1 MHWMTARR
9 PAALLVALALVSR
22 PGDALG
28 QPAGTA
34 APAEPAVPAPSAPP
48 AGESAPPAGEGAS
61 AAPAGD
67 SAPAAGESA
76 PDRRAEAEARFY
88 KGRKLYEAGAF
99 GPALA
104 EFLASTELYPN
115 RSATSGAATCL
126 RKLHRFDEALELFE
140 ILLRDFG
147 NALPAEARTA
157 VQREV
162 LELRGLVGTIEIEH
176 AEPGASISVGG
187 QRRGDYPLLAPLR
200 VPAGSH
206 VVHVDK
212 EGFEPLQIRV
222 DVAGGRTVRV
232 AARMR
237 AIAPR
242 RRAPGRGG
250 RLRVAERHGQE
261 MDVLVDGNLVG
272 RTPWEGE
279 VEAGEHTVVLRGDGD
294 AGTEPIRVTVRHN
307 QLSAVTPSAEDVS
320 SFLRIQAAPDD
331 ASVALD
337 AVVLAEGAWEG
348 RLRPGEHDIEVS
360 APGFVTRKLNVH
372 LTEGRRHV
380 VRVALE
386 LDLDA
391 PRWRLHRARRPGRLA
406 AELGAGL
413 WLTPSLGGDVAGS
426 CFGRCDE
433 GVGLGGLGV
442 ARGGY
447 VLESGLELGVS
458 LGYLDGG
465 QTVAG
470 RRTSARRT
478 RQLLADQGTA
488 DDALSLRGVLAG
500 AFAGLAVGDDF
511 PVHLRLGA
519 GALIGSVSDAR
530 TGKFLGEQEYQV
542 GPAEVTSSAPFVY
555 LAPELRLGI
564 SLHPRAELSVGVETL
579 LLFSVSR
586 PRWDAAHQVST
597 STDGGAYFSGE
608 TLAGRFLLAIAPG
621 LGIHYKY

>member
-1 MHWMTARR
+1 MDWMTARR

-22 PGDALG
+22 AGDALG
-28 QPAGTA
+28 QPADTA
-34 APAEPAVPAPSAPP
+34 APAEPAAPAVPAPSAPA
-48 AGESAPPAGEGAS
+48 AGE
-61 AAPAGD
+61 
-67 SAPAAGESA
+67 SAPAAGEGAPAAGEGA

-88 KGRKLYEAGAF
+88 KGRKLYEVGAF

-104 EFLASTELYPN
+104 EFLASRELYPN
-115 RSATSGAATCL
+115 RSATSGAAACL
-126 RKLHRFDEALELFE
+126 KKLQRFDEALELFE
-140 ILLRDFG
+140 ILLRDF
-147 NALPAEARTA
+147 ADTLPADAKTA
-157 VQREV
+157 AQREV

-212 EGFEPLQIRV
+212 DGFEPLQIRV
-222 DVAGGRTVRV
+222 DVAGGRTARV

-242 RRAPGRGG
+242 RRALG
-250 RLRVAERHGQE
+250 RLRVAERYGQE

-279 VEAGEHTVVLRGDGD
+279 VEVGEHTVVLRGDGD
-294 AGTEPIRVTVRHN
+294 AGTEPIRVNVQRDR
-307 QLSAVTPSAEDVS
+307 LSAVTPSAEDVS
-320 SFLRIQAAPDD
+320 AFLRIEAAPDE
-331 ASVALD
+331 ASVAVD
-337 AVVLAEGAWEG
+337 AAVLADGAWEG

-372 LTEGRRHV
+372 LTEGKRHV

-386 LDLDA
+386 LDLEA
-391 PRWRLHRARRPGRLA
+391 PRWRLHRARRPGQLA

-413 WLTPSLGGDVAGS
+413 WFTPSLGGDVAGS

-433 GVGLGGLGV
+433 GVGLGGLAV

-447 VLESGLELGVS
+447 LLESGLELGLS
-458 LGYLDGG
+458 LGYLGGG
-465 QTVAG
+465 QTMAG

-500 AFAGLAVGDDF
+500 AFAGLAVGADF
-511 PVHLRLGA
+511 PIHLRLGA
-519 GALIGSVSDAR
+519 GALLGSVSDRR
-530 TGKFLGEQEYQV
+530 TGAFLGQQEYQV
-542 GPAEVTSSAPFVY
+542 GPAEVTSSAPFFY
-555 LAPELRLGI
+555 LAPELRLGV

-597 STDGGAYFSGE
+597 STDAGAYFSGE
-608 TLAGRFLLAIAPG
+608 TLAGRFLLAITPG
-621 LGIHYKY
+621 LGIHYKH